1 MIVDDRMVAFIN
13 SFDKGNTPFLNE
25 IEKYAI
31 ETEVP
36 IIRKEMQTFLRFLM
50 TFEKPMKILEVGTAI
65 GFSAL
70 LMSEYAPQGCQI
82 TTIEKYEPR
91 IPIAKE
97 NFKKAGKEE
106 CITLLEGDATDIL
119 KELDDSFD
127 LIFMD
132 AAKGQYIHFMPD
144 ILRLLTEGGL
154 LISDNVLQDGDVIE
168 SRYAVVRRNR
178 TIHGRMREY
187 LYELTHHPELE
198 TSILPVGD
206 GITLSVKKSAR
217 GEQIV

>member
-25 IEKYAI
+25 IEKFAL

-36 IIRKEMQTFLRFLM
+36 IIRKEMQSFLRFLLTM
-50 TFEKPMKILEVGTAI
+50 KKPMKILEVGTAI

-70 LMSEYAPQGCQI
+70 LMSEYAPAGCEI

-91 IPIAKE
+91 IPIARE
-97 NFKKAGKEE
+97 NFRKAGKEE
-106 CITLLEGDATDIL
+106 VITLLEGDAAEIL
-119 KELDDSFD
+119 KELQGSFD

-144 ILRLLTEGGL
+144 ILRLLAVDGL
-154 LISDNVLQDGDVIE
+154 LVSDNVLQDGDVIE

-178 TIHGRMREY
+178 TIHSRMREY
-187 LYELTHHPELE
+187 LYELTHHPRLE

-206 GITLSVKKSAR
+206 GITLSVKK
-217 GEQIV
+217 Q